1 MNFRVDWTDPR
12 ISNYVVVVTN
22 TSTFSEP
29 DQVNTGF
36 WPPAN
41 AGHAQ
46 KFARTRRQAPGRHP
60 DLALLVLRQK
70 RALNADHTGVNSP
83 ATHEIT

>member
-36 WPPAN
+36 WPLVN
-41 AGHAQ
+41 AGHVQ
-46 KFARTRRQAPGRHP
+46 KIR
-60 DLALLVLRQK
+60 
-70 RALNADHTGVNSP
+70 
-83 ATHEIT
+83 

>member
-12 ISNYVVVVTN
+12 ISNSIDVVTK

-36 WPPAN
+36 WPLAN
-41 AGHAQ
+41 AGHVQ
-46 KFARTRRQAPGRHP
+46 KIR
-60 DLALLVLRQK
+60 
-70 RALNADHTGVNSP
+70 
-83 ATHEIT
+83 